1 MDITQSPRQPCTLCP
16 TALISLPGSL
26 AQSPWQHC
34 TACPAALHS
43 LPGSIDQ
50 SPGQH
55 CTVSWAALH
64 SRPSSIAVSQEALHS
79 PPGSIADSPG
89 ALHSLC
95 SSIAHIDAI
104 DIFYSYSGATAQT
117 LKDKLL
123 AYIEFFNFK
132 TRQIQQ
138 LNQSNLLLTTP
149 YVCELLH
156 STFHSLPAVLHS
168 LHSST
173 AQSPWQ
179 HCTISM
185 AILHHLHGSSG
196 QSSQQQ
202 WTVPMAALYI

>member
-1 MDITQSPRQPCTLCP
+1 MSINYNIGHYTVS
-16 TALISLPGSL
+16 
-26 AQSPWQHC
+26 
-34 TACPAALHS
+34 PAALHT
-43 LPGSIDQ
+43 LPHSIDQ
-50 SPGQH
+50 SPWQPCTVSLAALHCLPSSLAQSAWQH
-55 CTVSWAALH
+55 CT
-64 SRPSSIAVSQEALHS
+64 VSQEALHS

-95 SSIAHIDAI
+95 SSIAHTDAI
-104 DIFYSYSGATAQT
+104 DIFYSYSGAAAQT

-168 LHSST
+168 LHSSN

-185 AILHHLHGSSG
+185 AILHRLHSSNG

-202 WTVPMAALYI
+202 WTVPMAALHI